1 MMKIVIAGSYAQY
14 RRYLEETQQSP
25 KDVRYISSPEQLR
38 GLRNVEIIKYGT
50 WWESPVAG
58 DEYLKT
64 INLP

>member
-1 MMKIVIAGSYAQY
+1 MKIVIAGCYEQY
-14 RRYLEETQQSP
+14 KRYLRETNQSP
-25 KDVRYISSPEQLR
+25 ENVRYISSPEQLR

-64 INLP
+64 VNLP